1 MFLSFSHKS
10 LEYRPFTH
18 TTAYVII
25 LIALLE
31 ECGRLSLVY
40 ILFYSIFLLWYGDR
54 EIQPLVFYSHY
65 GYSFH
70 PYYEKEKKNWTIF

>member
-1 MFLSFSHKS
+1 MFVSLISHKS

-18 TTAYVII
+18 MTAYVII

-31 ECGRLSLVY
+31 ECGRLSPSLY
-40 ILFYSIFLLWYGDR
+40 IILQYFLSRYGDR
-54 EIQPLVFYSHY
+54 EMQPLVFYSHY

-70 PYYEKEKKNWTIF
+70 PYYKKEKKN